1 MATSTGPKRMNQP
14 PEYCSGNALV
24 FFSLNGRQITR
35 MVTLSLD
42 RNTYLLILQT
52 FNRKKK
58 IQTGSVITQDYFL
71 I

>member
-42 RNTYLLILQT
+42 RNTFLLILQT
-52 FNRKKK
+52 FNRKKNSNWFSDY
-58 IQTGSVITQDYFL
+58 TGLFFN
-71 I
+71 